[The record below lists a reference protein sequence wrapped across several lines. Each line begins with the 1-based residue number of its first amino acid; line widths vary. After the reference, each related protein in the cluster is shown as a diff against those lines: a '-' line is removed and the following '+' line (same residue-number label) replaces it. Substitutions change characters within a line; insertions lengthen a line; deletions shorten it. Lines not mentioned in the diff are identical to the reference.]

1 MNTARHPRR
10 SNTLVPLL
18 TLALAGAAASAQ
30 VADCC
35 TEVAWEDSYKFY
47 RPALLRLATS
57 DGYLW
62 GTFCYP
68 IGNGFAC
75 GLPSGLT
82 KGQSFSLEAGF
93 NAGGVNAKAATSY
106 TVSQNYGP
114 ETAGACA
121 EHQFYA
127 RYRGVNSWPTLRPW
141 REEVFVS
148 FWSFFVYYNTFTP
161 NGSATVRSC
170 TQVDNTCPGCPRPPA
185 GASYGLFDD
194 EGEDG
199 PTGGP
204 NEDFDGPGVILIELG
219 QSFSTSGSVPPGHP
233 VQSGGSSLD
242 SLNQWQRCQI
252 MQTVQGAELSG
263 GQPISELVIRD
274 ADGTVHFVDLI
285 AEPNGLCACE
295 IDYNDDGFLDQTDI
309 NAFVG
314 YFTSND
320 PAADLFGEG
329 VFDLNDVI
337 RFVQLF
343 TTNCEGRLDP

>member
-10 SNTLVPLL
+10 VNSLAPLL

-30 VADCC
+30 VPDCC
-35 TEVAWEDSYKFY
+35 TDVAWKDSYKFY

-62 GTFCYP
+62 GTFCFSF
-68 IGNGFAC
+68 GNGYAC
-75 GLPSGLT
+75 GIPT
-82 KGQSFSLEAGF
+82 AITVGQSYALEGGFS
-93 NAGGVNAKAATSY
+93 AGGFSANASATYS
-106 TVSQNYGP
+106 VEQNFNDTSGVC
-114 ETAGACA
+114 E
-121 EHQFYA
+121 ERQLYA
-127 RYRGVNSWPTLRPW
+127 RYRGVDHWPTLRPW

-148 FWSFFVYYNTFTP
+148 FWSFYVFYNTFSP
-161 NGSATVRSC
+161 NGSATVRPC

-185 GASYGLFDD
+185 GASYGLFED

-199 PTGGP
+199 PSGEP
-204 NEDFDGPGVILIELG
+204 DEQFDGPGVIVIELA

-252 MQTVQGAELSG
+252 MQTVQGTELSS
-263 GQPISELVIRD
+263 GQPVSELVIRD
-274 ADGTVHFVDLI
+274 ADGTVHFVDLV
-285 AEPNGLCACE
+285 AEPKGLCACE

-309 NAFVG
+309 NAFIG
-314 YFTSND
+314 YFASND

-329 VFDLNDVI
+329 IFDLNDVI